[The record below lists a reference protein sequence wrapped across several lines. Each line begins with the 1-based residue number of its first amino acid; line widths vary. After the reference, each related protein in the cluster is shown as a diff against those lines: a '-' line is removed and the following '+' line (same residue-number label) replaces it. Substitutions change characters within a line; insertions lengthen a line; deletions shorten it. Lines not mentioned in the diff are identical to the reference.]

1 MATPFRLERLDARY
15 NVAAF
20 RSGLESIDSYFQER
34 AMVEQS
40 LGFSSVTVAVNRGT
54 PTTAAPGSIE
64 VIGFFSLS
72 PLSIK
77 VAEPL
82 LARLGLEDVPYPSL
96 GGLLLGRLGVQKKL
110 QGNHIGSALVAAAIA
125 YAETGRLGV
134 GGAFIALDAEEEKP
148 VPFYARF
155 GFQRLHPEKL
165 RMIMR
170 L

>member
-1 MATPFRLERLDARY
+1 MTTPFRLERLDTRH

-20 RSGLESIDSYFQER
+20 RSGRESIDSYFQER
-34 AMVEQS
+34 AIVEQS
-40 LGFSSVTVAVNRGT
+40 LGFSGVTVAVDRGA
-54 PTTAAPGSIE
+54 PTTAAPGSVE

-96 GGLLLGRLGVQKKL
+96 GGFLLGRLGVQKDS
-110 QGNHIGSALVAAAIA
+110 QGKHIGSALVAAAID

-134 GGAFIALDAEEEKP
+134 GGAFIALDAEEEKL
-148 VPFYARF
+148 VPFYARL

>member
-1 MATPFRLERLDARY
+1 MTTPFRLERLDTRH

-20 RSGLESIDSYFQER
+20 RSGRQSIDSYFQVR
-34 AMVEQS
+34 AIVEQS
-40 LGFSSVTVAVNRGT
+40 LGFSGVTVAVDRGASS
-54 PTTAAPGSIE
+54 TAAPGSIE

-82 LARLGLEDVPYPSL
+82 LARLGLEDVPYPTL
-96 GGLLLGRLGVQKKL
+96 GGFLLGRLGVQKAL
-110 QGNHIGSALVAAAIA
+110 QGKHVGSALVAAAID

-134 GGAFIALDAEEEKP
+134 GGAFIALDAEEERL
-148 VPFYARF
+148 VPFYARL

>member
-1 MATPFRLERLDARY
+1 MTTPFRLERLDTRH

-20 RSGLESIDSYFQER
+20 RSDRPSIDSYFQER
-34 AMVEQS
+34 AIVEQS
-40 LGFSSVTVAVNRGT
+40 LGFSSVTVAVDRGA

-82 LARLGLEDVPYPSL
+82 LARLGLKDVPYPSL
-96 GGLLLGRLGVQKKL
+96 GGFLLGRLGVQKKL
-110 QGNHIGSALVAAAIA
+110 QGKHIGSSLVAAAID
-125 YAETGRLGV
+125 YAETGKLGV
-134 GGAFIALDAEEEKP
+134 GGAFIALDAEEENL
-148 VPFYARF
+148 VPFYARL